1 MIQGRPF
8 GEEKSRAV
16 LRQPLRSE
24 EDLRSAEEYGRN
36 DMRRIGILLL
46 LLGLL
51 SSAFTRST
59 GARPA
64 SVTSRPTEIST
75 SALPSAASLP
85 GPGSTHIPLVPT
97 TTITRADLGQTL
109 RLAVGET
116 FALRLGGDTAWDVQ
130 VTDPRGIAPDRA
142 RISGPGEQG
151 IYRARAAGRP

>member
-1 MIQGRPF
+1 
-8 GEEKSRAV
+8 
-16 LRQPLRSE
+16 
-24 EDLRSAEEYGRN
+24 
-36 DMRRIGILLL
+36 MRRIGILLL

-51 SSAFTRST
+51 SSAYTRPT

-85 GPGSTHIPLVPT
+85 GPGSTHIPPVPT

-130 VTDPRGIAPDRA
+130 VTDPRVIAPDQA
-142 RISGPGEQG
+142 RISGPGQQG
-151 IYRARAAGRP
+151 IYRARAAGVTELVAVSLPPCAKDQPSCKVMAPAFRLLIVVH